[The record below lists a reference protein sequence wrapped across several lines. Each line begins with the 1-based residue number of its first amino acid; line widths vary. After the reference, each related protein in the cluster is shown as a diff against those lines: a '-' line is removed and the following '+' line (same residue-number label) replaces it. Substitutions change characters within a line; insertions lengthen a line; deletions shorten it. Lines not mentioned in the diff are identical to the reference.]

1 MGKSIHLIGLFK
13 VLRQALFACP
23 VTRIIILLKYPFLSV
38 FKMSF
43 LNSVDIHWQET
54 VGVVFL
60 RHCIALGLAYRW
72 VVGRECAYSRAIGL
86 RESVG
91 ARASYALKNRS
102 FLTVS

>member
-1 MGKSIHLIGLFK
+1 MGKSIHPIGLFK

-38 FKMSF
+38 FKTSF

-60 RHCIALGLAYRW
+60 RHCIALRPDFLLVREESFPFPENLS
-72 VVGRECAYSRAIGL
+72 GRGRHI
-86 RESVG
+86 R
-91 ARASYALKNRS
+91 
-102 FLTVS
+102 